1 MLDSARIL
9 TGYHVETWQPAKK
22 TYNPADHYTGPV
34 QVLGWKATNANG
46 EGRPELIVLPALPR
60 EAPGDGQ
67 AAGHPALPAVRLRPA
82 RRRSIVAA
90 VAKAYLK
97 SGTSIKATLRA
108 LVKHPDFAKS
118 AGAKVRT
125 PSQDAIATY
134 RAMGLK
140 VSKPNEGGDFGFA
153 VNYVLDEMGE
163 SPFMWPAPN
172 GFPEPGAA
180 WASAGRMRSSWGMH
194 HTTAGGWWPS
204 RGNDPQG
211 RRATTC
217 RRDRCASTR
226 RSTACPAR
234 CSVRQGRARTWSRP
248 PAHPGPVPAHSDD
261 QEPRG
266 LRRLAGRPLI
276 ATVLN
281 SPQHLRK

>member
-1 MLDSARIL
+1 M
-9 TGYHVETWQPAKK
+9 
-22 TYNPADHYTGPV
+22 
-34 QVLGWKATNANG
+34 
-46 EGRPELIVLPALPR
+46 
-60 EAPGDGQ
+60 
-67 AAGHPALPAVRLRPA
+67 
-82 RRRSIVAA
+82 
-90 VAKAYLK
+90 AKAYLD

-134 RAMGLK
+134 RAMRLK
-140 VSKPNEGGDFGFA
+140 VRKPNEGGDFGSA

-163 SPFMWPAPN
+163 APFMWPAPN

-204 RGNDPQG
+204 TGNDPQG
-211 RRATTC
+211 PAQLPAAGTGALRRGG
-217 RRDRCASTR
+217 RRVS
-226 RSTACPAR
+226 PVR
-234 CSVRQGRARTWSRP
+234 CSAARPARTWSRP
-248 PAHPGPVPAHSDD
+248 RRPWSSTQPTATIKSRDD
-261 QEPRG
+261 FGDWR
-266 LRRLAGRPLI
+266 AVPLI